1 MKQIE
6 NKLDELLK
14 NLDQDQR
21 IIDLKKY
28 KQKLLGNEEL
38 VVKIKKLQQLDIYSN
53 EYKELKKDI
62 FQNPDFVEFKHL
74 ENEINLLILQINQKL
89 KPLTNERGC
98 NHENN

>member
-14 NLDQDQR
+14 ILDQDSR
-21 IIDLKKY
+21 ILELKKY
-28 KQKLLGNEEL
+28 KEKLLENTEL
-38 VVKIKKLQQLDIYSN
+38 LNKINKLQQLDIYSN
-53 EYKELKKDI
+53 EYKTLKSEL

-74 ENEINLLILQINQKL
+74 ENEINLLILGINQKL

-98 NHENN
+98 IHENN